1 MKKIAILFITLICMA
16 NLTACVNANTETSNT
31 LEGSRTTVEIELDK
45 NYDNLKA
52 QNLFHSFSTQKTDSI
67 YQMSG
72 TVYLSSE
79 RNLVDVETN
88 DNTEISIWGTLER
101 KEGEIKF
108 LFEDTDGNITTLI
121 DSENNQ
127 DNIMKV
133 ELSLLLN
140 VGSGKFY
147 FLGNSC
153 IFDFNLNFSAPEEVD
168 YSMNNM

>member
-16 NLTACVNANTETSNT
+16 NLTMCVNANADTSNT
-31 LEGSRTTVEIELDK
+31 LDGSKTTVEIELDK

-52 QNLFHSFSTQKTDSI
+52 QNLFHSFSTQKTDSG

-79 RNLVDVETN
+79 RDLVDVETN
-88 DNTEISIWGTLER
+88 DDTEISISGTLER
-101 KEGEIKF
+101 KEGEIKL
-108 LFEDTDGNITTLI
+108 LFEDTDGNISTLI
-121 DSENNQ
+121 DSEDNQNNT
-127 DNIMKV
+127 MKV
-133 ELSLLLN
+133 ELSILLSG
-140 VGSGKFY
+140 GSGKFY
-147 FLGNSC
+147 FWGNSC